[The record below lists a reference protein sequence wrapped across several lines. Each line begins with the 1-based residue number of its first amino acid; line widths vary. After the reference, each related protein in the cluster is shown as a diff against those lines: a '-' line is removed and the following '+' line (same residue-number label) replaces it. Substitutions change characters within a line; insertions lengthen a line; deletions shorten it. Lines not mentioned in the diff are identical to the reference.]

1 MSTNSRPRKDAPT
14 TPLEPD
20 TQDMLLQV
28 HQDALRV
35 LEEVGVRCTS
45 EEIRNI
51 LSETGLAAYDATTGH
66 LHVLS
71 PLVEQALATTPGRDA
86 YWIPPNSF
94 GVGGTAPF
102 VFDDLS
108 GELVAPTLED
118 VARIASIVD
127 HAEPVN
133 FMARG
138 VLVLNR
144 EVDVI
149 DTMIAHCRKPVY
161 VGVITEAGIERAR
174 EVHESRGKITVQF
187 SIINSPLNIIDGQI
201 APFLSCVRQGVPI
214 YVSTMPMAGLS
225 APYSMSG
232 LLTLTH
238 AEALFGITLAQV
250 INPGCTVVHA
260 GLPSIANI
268 QKNYAVDMG
277 LVAHTMANLLMDKI
291 CENLD
296 LPSIHSAC
304 GTNEDRPS
312 ERSEADAVAGFAIL
326 KKYGFHQMRHAFGFL
341 KELVSFSVAKLERHI
356 ELCADTRADQA
367 PEYAVEPY
375 DAKGVEVISRNGSQ
389 PNYMRDDH
397 TLQNID
403 RNFLK

>member
-1 MSTNSRPRKDAPT
+1 MDAIKVPGEQDTLVMLSR
-14 TPLEPD
+14 
-20 TQDMLLQV
+20 V

-35 LEEVGVRCTS
+35 LEEVGVKCSSTDVQD
-45 EEIRNI
+45 I
-51 LSETGLAAYDATTGH
+51 LVDTGLAAYDDTTGH

-71 PLVEQALATTPGRDA
+71 TLVEQALSTNPGRGA

-102 VFDDLS
+102 VFDDGS
-108 GELVAPTLED
+108 GELVAPTLAD
-118 VARIASIVD
+118 VARIAAIVNQ
-127 HAEPVN
+127 AEPVT

-138 VLVLNR
+138 VLVLNH
-144 EVDVI
+144 EVEVM
-149 DTMIAHCRKPVY
+149 DTMITHCQKPIY
-161 VGVITEAGIERAR
+161 VGTVTEAGIKRAK
-174 EVHESRGKITVQF
+174 EIHESRGKITVQF

-201 APFLSCVRQGVPI
+201 APFLSCVRQGIPI

-250 INPGCTVVHA
+250 VNPGCTVVHA

-277 LVAHTMANLLMDKI
+277 LVAHNMANLLMDKI

-296 LPSIHSAC
+296 LPSIQSAC
-304 GTNEDRPS
+304 GTNEGQPS

-341 KELVSFSVAKLERHI
+341 KELISFSVAKLERHI
-356 ELCADTRADQA
+356 ELCIDTSAEQA
-367 PEYAVEPY
+367 PEYVVEPY
-375 DAKGVEVISRNGSQ
+375 DDKGVDVIARNGSQ

-397 TLQNID
+397 TLHNID
-403 RNFLK
+403 HHFLK